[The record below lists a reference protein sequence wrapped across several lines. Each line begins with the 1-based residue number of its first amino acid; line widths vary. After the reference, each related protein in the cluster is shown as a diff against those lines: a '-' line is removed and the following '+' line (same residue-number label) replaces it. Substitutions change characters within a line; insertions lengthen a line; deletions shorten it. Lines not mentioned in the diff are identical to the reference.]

1 MSSSA
6 VLKSHAV
13 KQKGDF
19 WRKASVGQPTAEE
32 HQSISLKSHVQTHL
46 RPVLQLRCY
55 FEMKRALPLTQMSP
69 ILEKLVL
76 SFPNTMKYYFCCKER
91 KDFFS
96 LFIQHLK
103 LYIEGKQYNFAFFL
117 SYLLKYIFK

>member
-1 MSSSA
+1 MNSSA

-32 HQSISLKSHVQTHL
+32 HPVQTHL

-91 KDFFS
+91 KDFF
-96 LFIQHLK
+96 LFLFSI
-103 LYIEGKQYNFAFFL
+103 
-117 SYLLKYIFK
+117 